1 MYVLFFLSGEKKST
15 SIMLKN
21 QPWDDRMD
29 DIRGRTQK
37 MNLRGVYEIFYPGKE
52 KNNPPVWKEKPKYRS
67 KKDFFEEIFPME
79 LR

>member
-1 MYVLFFLSGEKKST
+1 
-15 SIMLKN
+15 
-21 QPWDDRMD
+21 
-29 DIRGRTQK
+29 

-52 KNNPPVWKEKPKYRS
+52 KKNNPPVWKEKPKYRS